1 MNTSIIQDDHY
12 QRALSSLNQTLHK
25 LNGCS
30 DAEKTRLQRD
40 IDHLHSMVD
49 KLTKGRVEIAVFGEI
64 STGKS
69 ALVNALLGESAA
81 AVDVRGGWTTE
92 VWKTAWEGCGYG
104 VPGLADSEVVLV
116 DTPGLNE
123 VGGSE
128 RAELACEAAAQADL
142 LLFVTDSDL
151 NDVEFAALLNLINSH
166 KPIIVVL
173 NKADLYS
180 LDQREQLLAALR
192 DDRLAEH
199 VPADQI
205 VVTAADPR
213 DVERVIE
220 SADGSTRS
228 EWFKPD
234 PDVAELKARIIEVLE
249 QDGLSLIAL
258 NAAMY
263 AADKND
269 RIAALRIQLR
279 VRCANQTI
287 WSYAALKSLA
297 VALNPVA
304 VVDVLGGTA
313 VDATMVGVLAHIYGL
328 EINSA
333 HAKQLVKAILKAAG
347 LVMLGEAIIGV
358 SSSLLKGVT
367 FGSMTLVTAIPQG
380 AAAGYGS
387 YIVGQAAKYYFEHGS
402 SWGREGPKVVVKRIL
417 EQTDKQS
424 VLQHLKDE
432 IRSKIHHNRH
442 ATDDA

>member
-1 MNTSIIQDDHY
+1 SQD
-12 QRALSSLNQTLHK
+12 R
-25 LNGCS
+25 
-30 DAEKTRLQRD
+30 
-40 IDHLHSMVD
+40 
-49 KLTKGRVEIAVFGEI
+49 
-64 STGKS
+64 
-69 ALVNALLGESAA
+69 
-81 AVDVRGGWTTE
+81 
-92 VWKTAWEGCGYG
+92 
-104 VPGLADSEVVLV
+104 VVLV